1 MRNLRSTECVLIV
14 VMMITLT
21 SSARTQGKFGVGV
34 IVGEP
39 TGVAWKYRISGENAV
54 DGAIGLSPGDR
65 LRFHVDYLW
74 QKHSF
79 QAQGLLLHYGAGV
92 AFGTGGSRYLAL
104 SRGDTYVLHQEDLG
118 FAVRGVVGL
127 TYEIPRSPFDVFL
140 EIAPLLILSPA
151 SGIGIDAG
159 LGVRIYP

>member
-1 MRNLRSTECVLIV
+1 MRSLRVVKWVLIL
-14 VMMITLT
+14 VMMILVTV
-21 SSARTQGKFGVGV
+21 SARTQGKFGVGV
-34 IVGEP
+34 ILGEP

-54 DGAIGLSPGDR
+54 DGAIGLSPADR
-65 LRFHVDYLW
+65 VRFHVDYLW

-79 QAQGLLLHYGAGV
+79 QAEGLLLHYGAGV

-118 FAVRGVVGL
+118 FALRGVVGL
-127 TYEIPRSPFDVFL
+127 TYEIPRSPFDAFL

-151 SGIGIDAG
+151 SGMVIDAG